1 MQSISKFKK
10 GGKLVKIRN
19 SINTPLQ
26 IDSVAVPNSE
36 GVIGLCLCPGK
47 KTSFSYSYWD
57 RDLSLDL
64 AVIKEWGASA
74 VLTLIQDFEFDLLNV
89 QDMGRMVRNMG
100 IKWFHLPIPDG
111 SPPGYRFDGPWLKVS
126 SVLHNILD
134 KNGKIIIHCRCG
146 NGRAGT
152 VAALM
157 LIERGMTVD
166 DAIYAVRKVRPEA
179 IENLEQE
186 TYLRTLDQ

>member
-1 MQSISKFKK
+1 LIT
-10 GGKLVKIRN
+10 IRN

-26 IDSVAVPNSE
+26 IDSVTVPNSD

-89 QDMGRMVRNMG
+89 PDLGRMVRRMG
-100 IKWFHLPIPDG
+100 MFWHHLPIPDG
-111 SPPGYRFDGPWLKVS
+111 SPPGFRFEGPWLKVS

-134 KNGKIIIHCRCG
+134 KNGKIVIHCRCG

-157 LIERGMTVD
+157 LIERGVKVE
-166 DAIYAVRKVRPEA
+166 DAINAVREVRPEA
-179 IENLEQE
+179 IENSQQE
-186 TYLRTLDQ
+186 EYLRTL